1 MNHAQSEEVT
11 ERAKYAARKR
21 NTYYQPPQK
30 GPIYL
35 PMKQMQDLKL
45 KKNTDKIELVAIPCL
60 VFRFHNAAGSSLVKG
75 IQIWRKAFDRSDSF
89 MTK

>member
-1 MNHAQSEEVT
+1 MIQWPFFLKHALSEEVT
-11 ERAKYAARKR
+11 ERAIRA
-21 NTYYQPPQK
+21 QPHQK

-60 VFRFHNAAGSSLVKG
+60 VLRFHYAAGSSLVKG